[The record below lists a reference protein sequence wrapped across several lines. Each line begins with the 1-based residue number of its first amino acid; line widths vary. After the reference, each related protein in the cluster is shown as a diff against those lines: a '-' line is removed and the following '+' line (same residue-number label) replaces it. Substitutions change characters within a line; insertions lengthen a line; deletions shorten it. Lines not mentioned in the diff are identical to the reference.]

1 MATSRAA
8 SCRIRRRHGRVPTKS
23 VTGVSVCGTM
33 DGMDLRVLPD
43 RLSVCR
49 LPVDAPWPTPSAPSG
64 FFSATR
70 TGEEV
75 SVVCAEDDAPAGEH
89 VRVEPDWRALE
100 VAGPLDFSMVGVMAA
115 LTAPLADVDVSVF
128 VVSTYDTDYVLVHA
142 AALEKAV
149 EALRAAGHQVHAG

>member
-1 MATSRAA
+1 M
-8 SCRIRRRHGRVPTKS
+8 RHD
-23 VTGVSVCGTM
+23 GV
-33 DGMDLRVLPD
+33 MDLRVLSE

-49 LPVDAPWPTPSAPSG
+49 LPVDAPWPVPAAGTSFYSV
-64 FFSATR
+64 TR
-70 TGEEV
+70 TESEV
-75 SVVCAEDDAPAGEH
+75 SVVCAEDEAPAGDH

-142 AALEKAV
+142 AALEKAI
-149 EALRAAGHQVHAG
+149 EALRAAGHAVHAG

>member
-1 MATSRAA
+1 
-8 SCRIRRRHGRVPTKS
+8 
-23 VTGVSVCGTM
+23 
-33 DGMDLRVLPD
+33 MDLRVLPD

-49 LPVDAPWPTPSAPSG
+49 LPADSAWPTPPAGPA
-64 FFSATR
+64 FFSVTR
-70 TGEEV
+70 TDTEM
-75 SVVCAEDDAPAGEH
+75 SVVCPEDAAPAGDH

-142 AALEKAV
+142 AALERAV
-149 EALRAAGHQVHAG
+149 EALRTAGHAVHAG

>member
-1 MATSRAA
+1 
-8 SCRIRRRHGRVPTKS
+8 
-23 VTGVSVCGTM
+23 
-33 DGMDLRVLPD
+33 MDLRVLPE

-49 LPVDAPWPTPSAPSG
+49 MPVGSPWPAPTSG
-64 FFSATR
+64 SSFYSVTR
-70 TGEEV
+70 TESEI
-75 SVVCAEDDAPAGEH
+75 SVVCGEDEAPAGLH

-142 AALEKAV
+142 AALERALD
-149 EALRAAGHQVHAG
+149 ALRGAGHTVHAG

>member
-1 MATSRAA
+1 VVLTDRSVRPIAA
-8 SCRIRRRHGRVPTKS
+8 GPVRHD
-23 VTGVSVCGTM
+23 GV
-33 DGMDLRVLPD
+33 MDLRVLSD

-49 LPVDAPWPTPSAPSG
+49 LPADSPWPGPPAGPSFYSV
-64 FFSATR
+64 TR
-70 TGEEV
+70 TDAEM
-75 SVVCAEDDAPAGEH
+75 SVVCREDSVPIGAH
-89 VRVEPDWRALE
+89 VRVETDWRALE

-149 EALRAAGHQVHAG
+149 DALRSASHTVHAG

>member
-1 MATSRAA
+1 M
-8 SCRIRRRHGRVPTKS
+8 G
-23 VTGVSVCGTM
+23 
-33 DGMDLRVLPD
+33 GMDLRVLSD

-49 LPVDAPWPTPSAPSG
+49 LPADSPWPTPPPGPS
-64 FFSATR
+64 FYSVTR
-70 TGEEV
+70 TDGEM
-75 SVVCAEDDAPAGEH
+75 SVVCREDSAPEGEH

-149 EALRAAGHQVHAG
+149 EALREAGHAVHAG